1 MLFEPDDFDGGGVGG
16 AIAGVFLVVMLV
28 IFAIAVPALLGV
40 IGPLLLIG
48 GAVKGAGAMFGSNTP
63 NSTKPQAGPNVFT
76 AVGGKK
82 TSKGGLGGGPR
93 RK

>member
-63 NSTKPQAGPNVFT
+63 NSTKPKAGPDVFT
-76 AVGGKK
+76 SVGGKT

>member
-1 MLFEPDDFDGGGVGG
+1 MLFEPDDFDGGGVAS

-28 IFAIAVPALLGV
+28 IFAIAVPAVLGV
-40 IGPLLLIG
+40 IGPLLLVG

-63 NSTKPQAGPNVFT
+63 NSTKPKAGPSVFT